1 MSQTIRAVL
10 TRFARRLGDDLEE
23 IQKLSTEEADVEML
37 KDALKRIQSSCE
49 KIDSKHAEY
58 TKFLRECSEQERV
71 SEGKVYEEYERQ
83 PGSFS
88 ERLIEAQ
95 DAIDTLER
103 EIAKCDQAT
112 RKEKK
117 DFSANPIQCTKLPE
131 LRLPRFTGDPKEWLS
146 FWDSF
151 SASID
156 VQNIAPVQKFTYL
169 KSCLGGKA
177 IDVIDGIQMTS
188 ENYEVAVNKL
198 RARFGGELLI
208 VRSLYR
214 QIHELPRCQNYTED
228 LRLFYNKLDKL
239 LNQLR
244 NIGQNIN
251 QESIKLSIEEKLP
264 SAALIELSKTEIGR
278 TRNGKAFVSGLGI
291 VDNLMQDLNDYIR
304 LKERLPEFQRREEFS
319 RAKTNGKGKF

>member
-1 MSQTIRAVL
+1 MRP
-10 TRFARRLGDDLEE
+10 GH
-23 IQKLSTEEADVEML
+23 K
-37 KDALKRIQSSCE
+37 KR
-49 KIDSKHAEY
+49 K
-58 TKFLRECSEQERV
+58 
-71 SEGKVYEEYERQ
+71 
-83 PGSFS
+83 
-88 ERLIEAQ
+88 
-95 DAIDTLER
+95 
-103 EIAKCDQAT
+103 
-112 RKEKK
+112 KEL
-117 DFSANPIQCTKLPE
+117 SANLIQCTKLPE

-177 IDVIDGIQMTS
+177 IGVIDGIQMTS

-214 QIHELPRCQNYTED
+214 QIHELSRCQNYTED

-239 LNQLR
+239 LSQLR

-251 QESIKLSIEEKLP
+251 QESVKLSIEEKLP
-264 SAALIELSKTEIGR
+264 SVAPIELCKREVER
-278 TRNGKAFVSGLGI
+278 TRSGKALVSELGM
-291 VDNLMQDLNDYIR
+291 VDNLMQDLNDYIWLR
-304 LKERLPEFQRREEFS
+304 ERLPEFQKREEFS
-319 RAKTNGKGKF
+319 RAKTIGREKFENAKQGGFVTAMAPAQRIRKKTCSFCNDNHFNDQCSHYNSIDEG